1 MKAIMVMYDSLNR
14 HMLSPY
20 GCDWTQTPNFKRLAD
35 RCVTFD
41 KCYVGS
47 LPCMPARREIHTGR
61 YNFLHR
67 SWGPMEPYD
76 DSMPEILKKNGIYSH
91 LISDHYHYW
100 EDGGCTYHNRYSSW
114 ENVRGQEGDHWKACV
129 GEKELP
135 PHLGECVKQDMVNR
149 EYADT
154 LRQIVSQILANNPES
169 ECVYLKKNQS
179 PRTLTFMFT
188 SDMGL
193 CGAYNANL
201 LRMAGEVLDPQDPMI
216 VIGTKGTSTLRQ
228 KGFNLIREPIGSDH
242 VDFYVDEGEVVCIV
256 GESGCGKSVT
266 SLSIM
271 GLLGR
276 GGAVIDGS
284 VLFDGKNLLEM
295 TEKEL
300 DDIRGNRM
308 TMIFQD
314 PLTSLNPVFT
324 VGSQITESIRRHLH
338 LSKEEAAARA
348 ESILARVGMP
358 DAHAVMKKYP
368 HTLSGGM
375 RQRAMIAMA
384 LCCNPS
390 LLIADEPTTAL
401 DVTIQAQIMGLLKE
415 LRREIGMSIIL
426 ITHDIGLVA
435 SMADRVLVMYA
446 GQIIEEAPVRELFH
460 APKHPYTKALLATV
474 PSIHDGEDRQLFS
487 IPGIVPENYDDI
499 TGCRFADR
507 CEYRRPECDKPQ
519 KDYPFGEKHRAKCVV
534 MKEREDKDGSGQ
546 SETDSPDRS
555 GKHEKVL
562 PD

>member
-1 MKAIMVMYDSLNR
+1 MS
-14 HMLSPY
+14 
-20 GCDWTQTPNFKRLAD
+20 
-35 RCVTFD
+35 
-41 KCYVGS
+41 
-47 LPCMPARREIHTGR
+47 
-61 YNFLHR
+61 
-67 SWGPMEPYD
+67 
-76 DSMPEILKKNGIYSH
+76 
-91 LISDHYHYW
+91 
-100 EDGGCTYHNRYSSW
+100 
-114 ENVRGQEGDHWKACV
+114 
-129 GEKELP
+129 
-135 PHLGECVKQDMVNR
+135 
-149 EYADT
+149 
-154 LRQIVSQILANNPES
+154 
-169 ECVYLKKNQS
+169 
-179 PRTLTFMFT
+179 
-188 SDMGL
+188 
-193 CGAYNANL
+193 NL
-201 LRMAGEVLDPQDPMI
+201 LEVNGLTTAFTGDYGRT
-216 VIGTKGTSTLRQ
+216 VSV
-228 KGFNLIREPIGSDH
+228 DH

-384 LCCNPS
+384 LCCNPA